1 MKLLVV
7 EDNPLLQANLLRLL
21 VRLQAQWGY
30 GCGGKA
36 LAWLELQKGAPARG
50 LFLMFGLCS
59 FMRALISGP

>member
-1 MKLLVV
+1 MGVLATTAA
-7 EDNPLLQANLLRLL
+7 E
-21 VRLQAQWGY
+21 
-30 GCGGKA
+30 A